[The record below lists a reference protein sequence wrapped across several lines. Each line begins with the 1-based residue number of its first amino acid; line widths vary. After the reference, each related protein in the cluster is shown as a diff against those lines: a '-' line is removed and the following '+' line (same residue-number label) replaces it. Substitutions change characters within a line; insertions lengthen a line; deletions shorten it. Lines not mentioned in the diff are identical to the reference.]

1 MRSSIQIKLLLLR
14 FFLFTASVIWLTGII
29 SPCLDIGLFR
39 ALYPFQKQVYS
50 IVCHQDI
57 NKSFNCSNI
66 YFLVCARCSGIY
78 LGSAI
83 ISLAVI
89 LVNRPIKIKTKLLVL
104 LSLPLLADVL
114 FTTIKLYNYNKL
126 LSAITGLL
134 FGSIVFLY
142 ILSAIENLL
151 LQKKIHEF

>member
-1 MRSSIQIKLLLLR
+1 M
-14 FFLFTASVIWLTGII
+14 
-29 SPCLDIGLFR
+29 
-39 ALYPFQKQVYS
+39 
-50 IVCHQDI
+50 
-57 NKSFNCSNI
+57 
-66 YFLVCARCSGIY
+66 
-78 LGSAI
+78 GSAI